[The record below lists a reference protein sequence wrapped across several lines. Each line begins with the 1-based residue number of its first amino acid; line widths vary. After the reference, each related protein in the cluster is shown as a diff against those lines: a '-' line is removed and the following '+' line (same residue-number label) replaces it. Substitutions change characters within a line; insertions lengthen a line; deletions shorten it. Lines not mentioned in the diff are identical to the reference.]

1 MRTYAYTSYNI
12 LSEYFYF
19 FLYMY
24 DLYYLL
30 QIFTWKAV
38 FQGHTFLSIYLLAL
52 SRLCILFP
60 HHVLKDNY
68 SFIVCMLTYIYIL
81 VVGFM
86 DQ

>member
-1 MRTYAYTSYNI
+1 MLIPTITYLVNISTFSYI
-12 LSEYFYF
+12 CMIY
-19 FLYMY
+19 
-24 DLYYLL
+24 LYYLL
-30 QIFTWKAV
+30 RIFTWKAV

-68 SFIVCMLTYIYIL
+68 SFMVCMLTYIYIL